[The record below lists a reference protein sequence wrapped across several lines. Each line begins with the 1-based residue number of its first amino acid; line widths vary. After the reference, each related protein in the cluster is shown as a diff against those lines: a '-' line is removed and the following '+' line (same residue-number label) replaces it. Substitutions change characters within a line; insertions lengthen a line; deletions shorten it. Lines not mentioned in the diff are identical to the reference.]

1 MYLVFLVH
9 GKSMVRDFVQKLGI
23 FMKKFSKKT
32 SKHDKVSYYLTFYLI
47 ETMLKPTETSKKFK
61 FF

>member
-1 MYLVFLVH
+1 MYLAFLVH

-32 SKHDKVSYYLTFYLI
+32 SKHDKVSYYLT
-47 ETMLKPTETSKKFK
+47 
-61 FF
+61 